1 MNKLNR
7 IQTGGF
13 PLSAERLQEGE
24 DAYGIFNALGEAVG
38 NKSIISGCEVI
49 GSNTANGVVYID
61 NEVFEFR
68 GGQTQ
73 ARVKVLQEAIERE
86 FQNGQTREIYY
97 KRYVTFASGTGS
109 IPWAEFSRPF
119 SMLSITSR
127 ITELE
132 KQNAVFQS
140 DGAMVFWNKPAAD
153 IPDGWQEVVEW
164 RGRMPVGWK
173 PNDTDFN
180 ELGEMGGNKTR
191 PISATLSNPTDG
203 FSVGPSAGSGH
214 AGRLLVGSGNN
225 ENGEFLES
233 IRVAVSAPDTNL
245 NTSINIM
252 NPYRVVMFIEY
263 TGA

>member
-38 NKSIISGCEVI
+38 NKSIISGCEVV
-49 GSNTANGVVYID
+49 GSNTTNGVVYID

-73 ARVKVLQEAIERE
+73 TRVKVLQEAIERE
-86 FQNGQTREIYY
+86 FQNGQSREIYY
-97 KRYVTFASGTGS
+97 ERYVTFASGTGS
-109 IPWAEFSRPF
+109 IPWSEFSRPF

-127 ITELE
+127 IKELE
-132 KQNAVFQS
+132 KQNAVFQA
-140 DGAMVFWNKPAAD
+140 DGAMVFWNKPAGD
-153 IPDGWQEVVEW
+153 IPDGWQEVTDW
-164 RGRMPVGWK
+164 RGRMPVGWN
-173 PNDTDFN
+173 PSDTDFN
-180 ELGEMGGNKTR
+180 QLGETGGNKTR
-191 PISATLSNPTDG
+191 TVSATIANPISG
-203 FSVGPSAGSGH
+203 FGVGGSAGG
-214 AGRLLVGSGNN
+214 GDNGKLLVGSGNN
-225 ENGEFLES
+225 EGGEFLES
-233 IRVAVSAPDTNL
+233 IRKASSAPNSTI